1 MEDAEICIVSMGTT
15 ASTVRAAVDEA
26 RSRGV
31 RIGSLR
37 LRMFRPFPEAALR
50 AHLARCT
57 RVGVIDRDLCP
68 GMGGIVWSEVRS
80 AVARGAIVQ
89 SYMMGVGGGDVR
101 PAHVT
106 GVVNDLLALE
116 RDGAPQI
123 VEVGQ

>member
-1 MEDAEICIVSMGTT
+1 MGTT

-37 LRMFRPFPEAALR
+37 LRMFRPFPEAVLR
-50 AHLARCT
+50 RHLAGCR

-68 GMGGIVWSEVRS
+68 GLGGIVWSEVRS
-80 AVARGAIVQ
+80 TTPRGAIVQ
-89 SYMMGVGGGDVR
+89 GYMMGVGGGDVR

-106 GVVNDLLALE
+106 GVVRDLLARE
-116 RDGAPQI
+116 QGGAPEI